1 MDKAERRQE
10 SERAVLIQVR
20 EQLDDLIEHLEN
32 DVLPPRMVAA
42 SAQHLMSS
50 AVSALNF
57 VLIALITARMLL
69 ASRSPLGIER
79 R

>member
-10 SERAVLIQVR
+10 SERLRAVLIQVR
-20 EQLDDLIEHLEN
+20 EQLDDLIGHLEN

-50 AVSALNF
+50 AMATSAFPAELE
-57 VLIALITARMLL
+57 LRQDHLRKQ
-69 ASRSPLGIER
+69 
-79 R
+79 